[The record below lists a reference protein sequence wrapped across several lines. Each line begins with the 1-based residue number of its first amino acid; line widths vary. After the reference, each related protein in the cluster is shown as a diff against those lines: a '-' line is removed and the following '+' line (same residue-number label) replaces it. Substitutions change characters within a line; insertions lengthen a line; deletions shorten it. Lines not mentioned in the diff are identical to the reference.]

1 MFPVSVLG
9 PVNLQTPMLLLSPLI
24 LLHAG
29 RLLLLLL
36 LLSPWRKMLA
46 QVQSAF

>member
-9 PVNLQTPMLLLSPLI
+9 PVNLQTPTLLLSPLI

-29 RLLLLLL
+29 RLLLLL